1 MGTCDSEDEKY
12 KFLQK
17 EGHCIRDFV
26 LFKELLQKKRILGY

>member
-17 EGHCIRDFV
+17 KGHCIRDCG
-26 LFKELLQKKRILGY
+26 LFKEWLQKKEF